1 MERRRL
7 LHCSQKAFKSFKT
20 PLTSGK
26 KLFQSMLV
34 SLNFTP
40 VYSSTSMYVWVFL
53 FVFFAAGVVLA
64 IARAAWRKP
73 IGVALAVL
81 GVVEI
86 VPFLLVYG
94 GLVSLTSAF
103 LWLLPS
109 FLVEGVITLIG
120 GLAIF
125 SWARTKPP

>member
-1 MERRRL
+1 M
-7 LHCSQKAFKSFKT
+7 
-20 PLTSGK
+20 
-26 KLFQSMLV
+26 FQSLLV

-40 VYSSTSMYVWVFL
+40 TYSSTSMYVWVFL
-53 FVFFAAGVVLA
+53 LAVFAAGVVLA
-64 IARAAWRKP
+64 VARAAWRKP

-81 GVVEI
+81 GAVEM
-86 VPFLLVYG
+86 VPFLLAYG

-109 FLVEGVITLIG
+109 FLVEGVITLVG

-125 SWARTKPP
+125 SWARTKPHSAAAMPR